1 MRKWTRF
8 LTRPMKP
15 LMKSQQIILLYSN
28 KESRENRRFA
38 MNVKIIR
45 SNRKTLA
52 IQINPDLSVT
62 VRAPIYA
69 SQREIGRILK
79 EKEGWIQKHIEKI
92 REQEAKRKE
101 MYGEKGEY
109 GKSAER
115 EYLSNEEI
123 HKLAEKALEY
133 IPKRVSYFAKQI
145 GVTYGKI
152 TIRNQK
158 TRWGS
163 CSSKGN
169 LNFNCLLML
178 TPPEVIDYVVVHE
191 LCHRKEMNHSGA
203 FWAEIEKVIP
213 SYKEQVKWLKE
224 NGGKIIG
231 RMK

>member
-1 MRKWTRF
+1 
-8 LTRPMKP
+8 
-15 LMKSQQIILLYSN
+15 
-28 KESRENRRFA
+28 

-62 VRAPIYA
+62 VRAPMYA
-69 SQREIGRILK
+69 PQSDIERILR

-92 REQEAKRKE
+92 REQEANKKE
-101 MYGEKGEY
+101 IQGESVE
-109 GKSAER
+109 S
-115 EYLSNEEI
+115 EYLTNEEI
-123 HKLAEKALEY
+123 KKLADKALQY
-133 IPKRVSYFAKQI
+133 IPKRVSYYAKQI

-178 TPPEVIDYVVVHE
+178 TPSEVINYVVVHE
-191 LCHRKEMNHSGA
+191 LCHRKEMNHSEA
-203 FWAEIEKVIP
+203 FWAEVEKVIP
-213 SYKEQVKWLKE
+213 DYKEQVKWLKE
-224 NGGKIIG
+224 NGGQIIG
-231 RMK
+231 RMKQ